1 MAMFV
6 MMIVITSVITLCFFI
21 YHYLS
26 SFKKNKVTD
35 THFHQ
40 AQHHYEG
47 KADVIQPNAIDSLS
61 GFLKSYKEGNE
72 DGLLHIIQLYLYGLH
87 PEYAPD
93 KLTGLKLMRKINAD
107 GHFSDRL
114 KQVCKM
120 FEEDTSIMVYTDI
133 DSYNSEYKSLPSTII
148 DIVDDIIHHQLKNK
162 IDIVPCSMNV
172 SHKAMPVTV
181 VRETY
186 EDIMFNIDDHNN
198 NDDVFGNN
206 DDVNNVD
213 VGMIIHNDSQNV
225 HNHSIQ
231 NISKNIIDSLDNNR
245 SSFDDNSLL
254 FLSELK
260 KHSQSI
266 SKAEVAKIM
275 KVLNSMSDTNHSKYN
290 KSEKDVFNLTF
301 ERIMNKKDAEEK
313 TNLFIMFAQNIASAV
328 EYDVVVCSTGKITR
342 MLSTFDVIDT
352 ELPDLKP
359 DWMIREEI
367 GRTAARIR
375 TEVEA
380 EADGSS
386 AADDASDTGAA
397 NADKMKSR
405 LIDICHETYIKTN
418 IMSETALNIILTDYL
433 EAF

>member
-6 MMIVITSVITLCFFI
+6 MVIVITLCFFI

-26 SFKKNKVTD
+26 GLKKNKVTD

-47 KADVIQPNAIDSLS
+47 KSDVIQPNAIDSLS

-87 PEYAPD
+87 PEYGPD

-162 IDIVPCSMNV
+162 IDIVQCSMNV
-172 SHKAMPVTV
+172 SHKPMPVTV
-181 VRETY
+181 VRDTY

-198 NDDVFGNN
+198 NNNNIHVDDDVH
-206 DDVNNVD
+206 

-245 SSFDDNSLL
+245 GSFDDNSLL

-266 SKAEVAKIM
+266 STAEIAKIM
-275 KVLNSMSDTNHSKYN
+275 KVLNSMSDTIHSKYN

-301 ERIMNKKDAEEK
+301 ERIMNKKDAEDK

-375 TEVEA
+375 TEAEAHAGTEA
-380 EADGSS
+380 EA
-386 AADDASDTGAA
+386 T
-397 NADKMKSR
+397 DKMKSR
-405 LIDICHETYIKTN
+405 LIEECYETYIKTN

>member
-6 MMIVITSVITLCFFI
+6 MVIVITLCFFI

-26 SFKKNKVTD
+26 ALKKNKVTD

-87 PEYAPD
+87 PEYGPD

-172 SHKAMPVTV
+172 SHKPMPVTV
-181 VRETY
+181 VRDTY

-198 NDDVFGNN
+198 NNIHVDDDVH
-206 DDVNNVD
+206 

-231 NISKNIIDSLDNNR
+231 NISKNIIDSLDNNMG
-245 SSFDDNSLL
+245 SFDDNSLL

-266 SKAEVAKIM
+266 STAEIARIM
-275 KVLNSMSDTNHSKYN
+275 KVLNSMSDTIHSKYN

-301 ERIMNKKDAEEK
+301 ERIMNKKDAEDK

-375 TEVEA
+375 SEVL
-380 EADGSS
+380 
-386 AADDASDTGAA
+386 A
-397 NADKMKSR
+397 NAGTETEASDKMKSR
-405 LIDICHETYIKTN
+405 LIEECYETYIKTN

>member
-1 MAMFV
+1 MMMKLFGMF
-6 MMIVITSVITLCFFI
+6 ILITLCFFI
-21 YHYLS
+21 YRYLS
-26 SFKKNKVTD
+26 SFKNNTVIID

-47 KADVIQPNAIDSLS
+47 KADGVQPNAIDSLS

-72 DGLLHIIQLYLYGLH
+72 DGLLHVIQLYLYGLH
-87 PEYAPD
+87 PEYSPD
-93 KLTGLKLMRKINAD
+93 KLTGLRLMRKINAD
-107 GHFSDRL
+107 EHFSDRL

-120 FEEDTSIMVYTDI
+120 FEEDTSVLVYTDI
-133 DSYNSEYKSLPSTII
+133 DSHNSEYKSLPTSIL

-172 SHKAMPVTV
+172 SHKVHATPAQVVT
-181 VRETY
+181 ETY
-186 EDIMFNIDDHNN
+186 EDVIFDL
-198 NDDVFGNN
+198 DVADN
-206 DDVNNVD
+206 

-225 HNHSIQ
+225 HNHSVQ
-231 NISKNIIDSLDNNR
+231 NISKTIIDSLDNNR
-245 SSFDDNSLL
+245 HSFDDNSLS

-260 KHSQSI
+260 KHTQSV
-266 SKAEVAKIM
+266 SKAEIAKIM
-275 KVLNSMSDTNHSKYN
+275 MVLNSMSDTIHSKYN

-359 DWMIREEI
+359 DWIIREEI

-375 TEVEA
+375 TEAAV
-380 EADGSS
+380 
-386 AADDASDTGAA
+386 AAD
-397 NADKMKSR
+397 ADKMKSK
-405 LIDICHETYIKTN
+405 LIDECHETYVKTN